1 MLAAKR
7 AENIGNQPRIGR
19 SGIAKRSVCLLIW
32 HCLTSENAGHRNA
45 SLLPRELLK
54 HFTGANQGYWRVL
67 RPEHLARTLQS
78 VSRRSRNSLHP
89 SSFPFDLTRAA
100 FFLAG
105 GTLVSRLLA
114 SQRKRERGCD
124 AQKSQKWVW
133 GRWIH
138 CSSRPQSWASNKS
151 QSQPLPPQLPLP
163 PKVVPR
169 RRGASEHAVHCF
181 ANGTGMGLASIE
193 DSRSETIPRR

>member
-1 MLAAKR
+1 M
-7 AENIGNQPRIGR
+7 
-19 SGIAKRSVCLLIW
+19 CLLIW
-32 HCLTSENAGHRNA
+32 HCLTSENAGHCNA

-67 RPEHLARTLQS
+67 RPEHLAHTLQS

-89 SSFPFDLTRAA
+89 SSFPFDLTRPA

-124 AQKSQKWVW
+124 AQKSQKWVS
-133 GRWIH
+133 GGDGSIVHLGPKAGQANKASRSH
-138 CSSRPQSWASNKS
+138 CHYHYRCRPKWCHGGEVRENT
-151 QSQPLPPQLPLP
+151 LYTL
-163 PKVVPR
+163 
-169 RRGASEHAVHCF
+169 
-181 ANGTGMGLASIE
+181 ANGPGMGLASIE
-193 DSRSETIPRR
+193 DSRSETIPRRR